1 MRWGAFFGTTLII
14 TILIFMQWPKI
25 KKYSK
30 KEKLVFFIL
39 LFIGWGLSLFDLPH
53 IAGPTTWM
61 KVIFKP
67 FAPLIES

>member
-14 TILIFMQWPKI
+14 SIMMIIQWPGI

-39 LFIGWGLSLFDLPH
+39 LFIGWGLSMFDLPH
-53 IAGPTTWM
+53 ISGPMTWLR
-61 KVIFKP
+61 VLFKP
-67 FAPLIES
+67 FAPLLES